1 MQFDK
6 IAQLLL
12 PVNLRKSTFLA
23 WLKVLTMP
31 LQMLY
36 NTFQGY
42 MASAR
47 QQLSYNGQVIF
58 MRKLLRDRFNP
69 GGTLINIT
77 DGLDTQI
84 YIGYK
89 IEGDYQYF
97 KLKTV
102 IGDELLMGQLTAYD
116 LDYEIKVEVNEAL
129 SPLPSEQSV
138 KNLLMRYKLA
148 GKRIYVDYKPII
160 P

>member
-84 YIGYK
+84 YIGCK

-148 GKRIYVDYKPII
+148 GKRIYVDFKPII